1 MKKTIISIWF
11 IIIVSVPTFGQ
22 NLVKK
27 SDTNIK
33 ARKQISSLANEFA
46 ESLSKGNTVALERI
60 LSNDYG
66 DIGLFSNFPTTKS
79 LLIRIYKE
87 NVTISQPV
95 RLKSLK
101 IDLNSSLI
109 RIYEN
114 TAVIVGPVSVK
125 WLWANNRIDDTK
137 YMATWIAIR
146 QNGFWQIIA
155 THFSEGKT

>member
-1 MKKTIISIWF
+1 MKQTIISIWF
-11 IIIVSVPTFGQ
+11 IFIVSVPAFGQ

-27 SDTNIK
+27 SDANIK
-33 ARKQISSLANEFA
+33 ARKQISTLANEFTD
-46 ESLSKGNTVALERI
+46 SLSKGNTVALERI

-66 DIGLFSNFPTTKS
+66 DVGLFSGLPTTKS

-87 NVTISQPV
+87 NANSSQPV

-101 IDLNSSLI
+101 IDLNSSSI

-125 WLWANNRIDDTK
+125 WLWANNRIDDIK
-137 YMATWIAIR
+137 YLTTWLVVR
-146 QNGFWQIIA
+146 QNGFWQIVA
-155 THFSEGKT
+155 THFSEAKT